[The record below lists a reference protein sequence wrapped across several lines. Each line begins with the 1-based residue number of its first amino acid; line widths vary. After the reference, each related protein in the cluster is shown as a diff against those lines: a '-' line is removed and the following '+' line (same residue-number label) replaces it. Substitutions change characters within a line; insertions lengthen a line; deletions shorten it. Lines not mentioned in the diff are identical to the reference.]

1 MRAPVLAILDPFRSP
16 QGPYNFRKDTSH
28 LILLE
33 LARRGHKI
41 YYGDLS
47 SLFLENG
54 SVKVLA
60 TNVSPLATEP
70 YFTFHEEDALPA
82 DRFSLILMRKDP
94 PVDPAYLYATYLLS
108 LVPRKVWMVND
119 PRALRE
125 WNEKLVIF
133 QFPQWIPP
141 TLVTANKREI
151 DRFVRGLGGLAL
163 IKPLAGY
170 GGKAVRKLDRDGAD
184 YITLIDEMTSFGI
197 LPVMVQQ
204 FLPAISR
211 GEKRVFL
218 IDGKP
223 IGALLKVPPEGGF
236 ITNPD
241 LGGHLAPTQLT
252 AAERRLCLA
261 LRPFLRKNG
270 IFFAGIDLIGER
282 LIEINITSPGLVW
295 EWNEVDNR
303 NHHEEIVDAIER
315 KLKR

>member
-1 MRAPVLAILDPFRSP
+1 MAILDPFHSP

-41 YYGDLS
+41 YYGDPS
-47 SLFLENG
+47 SLFLENEA
-54 SVKVLA
+54 VKVRT

-70 YFTFHEEDALPA
+70 YFAFHEEAVLPA

-94 PVDPAYLYATYLLS
+94 PVDAAYLYATHLLS
-108 LVPRKVWMVND
+108 LVPRKVRVVND

-133 QFPQWIPP
+133 QFPRWIPP
-141 TLVTANKREI
+141 TLVAANKKEI

-170 GGKAVRKLDRDGAD
+170 AGKAVQKLVRESPD
-184 YITLIDEMTSFGI
+184 YITLIDEMTSFGT
-197 LPVMVQQ
+197 LPVMVQEY
-204 FLPAISR
+204 LPAIFR

-223 IGALLKVPPEGGF
+223 IGTLLKVPPEGGF

-241 LGGHLAPTQLT
+241 LGGHLAPTKLT
-252 AAERRLCLA
+252 PAERKLCAA
-261 LRPFLRKNG
+261 LGPFLRKNG
-270 IFFAGIDLIGER
+270 IFFAGVDLIGGR
-282 LIEINITSPGLVW
+282 LTEINITSPGLVW